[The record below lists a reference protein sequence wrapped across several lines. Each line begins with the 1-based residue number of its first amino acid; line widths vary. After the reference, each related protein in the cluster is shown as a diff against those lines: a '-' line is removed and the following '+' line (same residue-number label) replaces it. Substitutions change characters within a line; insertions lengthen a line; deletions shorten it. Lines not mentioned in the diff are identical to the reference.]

1 MIKELVGKISNTG
14 RTTSPERKLEII
26 EMSNKVGLDAAA
38 KQSGFGRSMISKWK
52 KKFAHG
58 GLGALTDKSSRPTHQ
73 PKKTSQWIID
83 RIKSIKSERPEMGCL
98 AMSQELER
106 NHSIKISANTVKKI
120 FKSED
125 LADGDQGAAESSY
138 VVKGDKDRLIEQQ
151 LEAELDEWERFCR
164 PNPNDLWQM
173 DIMSFFIRDQH
184 RVYLISALDD
194 CSRMIVGW
202 GLYRQQTS
210 DNVLEVLRGSLARH
224 GAPREILTDNGGQFK
239 HWKGVT
245 EFEKILGKLKIEHIK
260 ARPHHPQ
267 TCGKI
272 EAYHKTIHREL
283 IDKEFFHSQEQAVER
298 ISRFV
303 DHYNHARPHSS
314 LEGFTPA
321 DRYFGVID
329 SVKKYL
335 EDFRQPKNELEE
347 KSERIGIGRGSKLYL
362 IGKILG
368 QDIRVQE
375 LAGQLSIHL
384 NNQPYKQISFLQ

>member
-1 MIKELVGKISNTG
+1 MNRYYLAPLG
-14 RTTSPERKLEII
+14 R
-26 EMSNKVGLDAAA
+26 AATI
-38 KQSGFGRSMISKWK
+38 R
-52 KKFAHG
+52 
-58 GLGALTDKSSRPTHQ
+58 
-73 PKKTSQWIID
+73 
-83 RIKSIKSERPEMGCL
+83 
-98 AMSQELER
+98 
-106 NHSIKISANTVKKI
+106 
-120 FKSED
+120 
-125 LADGDQGAAESSY
+125 ADGAYTGWIHA
-138 VVKGDKDRLIEQQ
+138 
-151 LEAELDEWERFCR
+151 W
-164 PNPNDLWQM
+164 
-173 DIMSFFIRDQH
+173 
-184 RVYLISALDD
+184 SA
-194 CSRMIVGW
+194 
-202 GLYRQQTS
+202 
-210 DNVLEVLRGSLARH
+210 
-224 GAPREILTDNGGQFK
+224 
-239 HWKGVT
+239 
-245 EFEKILGKLKIEHIK
+245 KILGKLKIEHIK

-321 DRYFGVID
+321 DRDFGVID

-375 LAGQLSIHL
+375 LAG
-384 NNQPYKQISFLQ
+384 

>member
-26 EMSNKVGLDAAA
+26 EMSNKVGLDTAA
-38 KQSGFGRSMISKWK
+38 KQSGFGRSTISKWK

-120 FKSED
+120 FKSEG